1 MIAFRNVF
9 LSLLLL
15 ATIASAIAL
24 VYAIQQ
30 SRLAFIELSKL
41 GNERDD
47 LNFEFGRLQL
57 EQATWAETNRIEQVA
72 TERRV
77 EHVHE
82 AGTAV
87 GHRHLHEHVVRGA
100 AGPSRGHCLC
110 CLDGAQRASELVRG
124 EDDVHGPIL
133 P

>member
-9 LSLLLL
+9 LSILLL
-15 ATIASAIAL
+15 ATMASAIAL

-57 EQATWAETNRIEQVA
+57 EQATWAENNRIEQIARGRLGMLSPNAAA
-72 TERRV
+72 T
-77 EHVHE
+77 
-82 AGTAV
+82 
-87 GHRHLHEHVVRGA
+87 VVIKR
-100 AGPSRGHCLC
+100 
-110 CLDGAQRASELVRG
+110 
-124 EDDVHGPIL
+124 
-133 P
+133 

>member
-9 LSLLLL
+9 LSILLL

-30 SRLAFIELSKL
+30 SRLAFIEHSKL

-57 EQATWAETNRIEQVA
+57 EQATWAENNRIEQIARGRLAMVSPNAAA
-72 TERRV
+72 T
-77 EHVHE
+77 
-82 AGTAV
+82 
-87 GHRHLHEHVVRGA
+87 VVIKR
-100 AGPSRGHCLC
+100 
-110 CLDGAQRASELVRG
+110 
-124 EDDVHGPIL
+124 
-133 P
+133 